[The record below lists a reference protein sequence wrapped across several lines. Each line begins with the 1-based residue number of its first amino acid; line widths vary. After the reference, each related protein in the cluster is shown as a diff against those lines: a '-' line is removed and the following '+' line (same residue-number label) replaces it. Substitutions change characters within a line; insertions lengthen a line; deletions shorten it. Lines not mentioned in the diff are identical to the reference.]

1 MPPAKFPGDCRLPVG
16 SGPGW
21 DYSQTWKPAQ
31 VLQLLPPNHP
41 LSPTWGW
48 SFYPLHPPDVEWYSR
63 RRTTLPA
70 SCWLQAPSA
79 ILIAPDGPT
88 PPSRPHL
95 SILVH
100 GMAPEKGNFRGVL
113 AIDLCSDKILVKTP
127 AHSTSQGGVENP
139 LQVLLFS
146 LCKHS
151 QLYMPIAIMSQQL
164 LMK

>member
-1 MPPAKFPGDCRLPVG
+1 MGQAEITARPESQPK
-16 SGPGW
+16 S
-21 DYSQTWKPAQ
+21 YSY
-31 VLQLLPPNHP
+31 
-41 LSPTWGW
+41 
-48 SFYPLHPPDVEWYSR
+48 YPLTILCPP
-63 RRTTLPA
+63 PGGG
-70 SCWLQAPSA
+70 PSIHC
-79 ILIAPDGPT
+79 ILLMLNGIPEGG
-88 PPSRPHL
+88 PPSQHRAGFRLLVLSLLLQTVPHHL
-95 SILVH
+95 PILVH